1 MSQLSIF
8 KSSLKMVF
16 DARRF
21 KQSITRG
28 STRVSALNF
37 LGTRHWSWIWI
48 FFGLTLVGRG
58 EDFQVTP
65 QQWSLELLKQAK
77 PGDRFILQPGI
88 YKMNW
93 KIKNLAGTIAMP
105 ISIASEDVRWPA
117 SFMPTGGSLGIENCG
132 FLILDGIHV
141 EGQLDGSS
149 IASLSIRRCKIRRNS
164 DWRWFNNVIQL
175 HDVKKV
181 ELDDSTFESLGM
193 HTSILEAIDCD
204 EISLNRC
211 FLHGQ
216 FQQGIFVHNKSRENR
231 DAISV
236 AVLNRTVIT
245 GGEFALMRAPTV
257 QWVVKQCSF
266 LHQKKDL
273 FRWAGVPES
282 DGDGTPKIVFKKNI
296 VIHRLNEIIDITK
309 SASSPPVFFDPEDS
323 FDNIWYCLDRP
334 RLNPARLRIPR
345 LPGTQHSVIPNPEIL
360 QGKAFLDDAEAD
372 RIKKAFDVFEKRE
385 GAFFWGYL
393 SILLALT
400 VFAISSH
407 VNGTPIDAITEKLQ
421 YWSPFF
427 QSHWWHRVAVLLLAL
442 CFFLIYSIARFAP
455 FELTGSEVFTLE
467 HWRNRWSVADR
478 SNAPGQNLLL
488 LLLGFGF
495 TNLVSMGLSRSVRMR
510 IVAAILCVSAIVLV
524 DVLDFF
530 VFSGFAAPG
539 LERVAFIS
547 IGAMIA
553 IVSLSYFSS
562 SNQQFNIITKE
573 HFIEMKWVDIA
584 SVIGVFLTMLYA
596 WYPLELQVNPR
607 AMLEKL
613 EGEKVAIL
621 PFQKKLRLFD
631 ASILV
636 WHGILVGVAIGRFLR
651 FRRHRIRLAVGW
663 IGMFWLAVEGIKIVF
678 PNRALSM
685 DHVFWSLAGSGFG
698 LLIAHFLD
706 KTPNL
711 LDFPSVL
718 SFRQI
723 VRWAIGFTWIALPL
737 WVDFGWYHFWYLTK

>member
-1 MSQLSIF
+1 M
-8 KSSLKMVF
+8 
-16 DARRF
+16 
-21 KQSITRG
+21 
-28 STRVSALNF
+28 
-37 LGTRHWSWIWI
+37 
-48 FFGLTLVGRG
+48 
-58 EDFQVTP
+58 
-65 QQWSLELLKQAK
+65 
-77 PGDRFILQPGI
+77 
-88 YKMNW
+88 
-93 KIKNLAGTIAMP
+93 
-105 ISIASEDVRWPA
+105 
-117 SFMPTGGSLGIENCG
+117 
-132 FLILDGIHV
+132 
-141 EGQLDGSS
+141 
-149 IASLSIRRCKIRRNS
+149 
-164 DWRWFNNVIQL
+164 
-175 HDVKKV
+175 
-181 ELDDSTFESLGM
+181 
-193 HTSILEAIDCD
+193 
-204 EISLNRC
+204 
-211 FLHGQ
+211 
-216 FQQGIFVHNKSRENR
+216 
-231 DAISV
+231 
-236 AVLNRTVIT
+236 
-245 GGEFALMRAPTV
+245 
-257 QWVVKQCSF
+257 
-266 LHQKKDL
+266 
-273 FRWAGVPES
+273 
-282 DGDGTPKIVFKKNI
+282 
-296 VIHRLNEIIDITK
+296 
-309 SASSPPVFFDPEDS
+309 
-323 FDNIWYCLDRP
+323 
-334 RLNPARLRIPR
+334 
-345 LPGTQHSVIPNPEIL
+345 
-360 QGKAFLDDAEAD
+360 
-372 RIKKAFDVFEKRE
+372 
-385 GAFFWGYL
+385 
-393 SILLALT
+393 
-400 VFAISSH
+400 
-407 VNGTPIDAITEKLQ
+407 
-421 YWSPFF
+421 
-427 QSHWWHRVAVLLLAL
+427 AVLLLAL

-510 IVAAILCVSAIVLV
+510 IVAASLCVFAISLV

-530 VFSGFAAPG
+530 VFGGFAAPS

-584 SVIGVFLTMLYA
+584 SVIGVFLTLLYA